1 MLLRTE
7 LRMLLRAPWRTAL
20 LCVLLAA
27 AVGAASLGGGLL
39 AASDAGMAEI
49 AEKYTTIAVF
59 TKQAES
65 DWKVLRKLKELAEQ
79 TEHGAMDRRVFCGGY
94 WPGVHTATSLKET
107 WALEVNSQI
116 SSDQDFK
123 DMEKTTPFIFLGQKS
138 DFDAE
143 YSGIA

>member
-79 TEHGAMDRRVFCGGY
+79 TEHGAMDRRVFCRRLLAGSAYCDFIERDVGTGG
-94 WPGVHTATSLKET
+94 E
-107 WALEVNSQI
+107 Q
-116 SSDQDFK
+116 
-123 DMEKTTPFIFLGQKS
+123 S
-138 DFDAE
+138 DFIR
-143 YSGIA
+143 SRF

>member
-94 WPGVHTATSLKET
+94 WPGV
-107 WALEVNSQI
+107 
-116 SSDQDFK
+116 
-123 DMEKTTPFIFLGQKS
+123 
-138 DFDAE
+138 
-143 YSGIA
+143 